1 MGREEDKYLFEVPYR
16 SLLSLAPLHQALL
29 CNPVLMAPVLGLVQQ
44 HQTSCP
50 AVTHSAWWLPQ
61 A

>member
-1 MGREEDKYLFEVPYR
+1 MGREQDKCLFEVPHR
-16 SLLSLAPLHQALL
+16 SLLSLAQLHQALS
-29 CNPVLMAPVLGLVQQ
+29 CNPVLMAPVLALVQ
-44 HQTSCP
+44 QTSCP